1 MDFFNVM
8 HPLSGF
14 KPALSYLLWFKVY
27 ISLIIF
33 NLSDRSQRW
42 SLHTGFSPIWIKL
55 VQTLDFQ
62 VSWALRADWVYSS
75 TAHHILCGN
84 LMFYSVAPL
93 FLSCSQRFTDSGRTV
108 AGVNHHDFIRF
119 VSKEPQHS
127 FLSYDKSYVLVYTSW
142 TFRKDRLAVTFV
154 RLPVIQQVSSTMPRK
169 LFTLTTFFHFFL

>member
-1 MDFFNVM
+1 MY
-8 HPLSGF
+8 PLSGF

-55 VQTLDFQ
+55 VQMLDFQ
-62 VSWALRADWVYSS
+62 VSWALRPDWVYSS
-75 TAHHILCGN
+75 TAHQILCGN

-93 FLSCSQRFTDSGRTV
+93 FFILFTAVHRSDSGRTV

-119 VSKEPQHS
+119 VTKEPQHS
-127 FLSYDKSYVLVYTSW
+127 FLSYDKSYVLVYTLW
-142 TFRKDRLAVTFV
+142 TFRKDTLTVTFV
-154 RLPVIQQVSSTMPRK
+154 RLPVIQQVSSTMPCK